1 MKLEKS
7 VKLGYRID
15 DNGNEVIGTSTIS
28 TRIKE
33 LDVKLLIH
41 INKDVSYPLQSP
53 HNKGFHVKVRGK
65 DGKLIS
71 DFNVNDVTTESELI
85 DAVIDFFNNKD
96 KYVMIT
102 SAVSGETFQY
112 ETKVYNQTAI
122 DNKSYDCWDEDLE
135 DLEDNVDHIV
145 TVFLNNELR
154 WEVE

>member
-53 HNKGFHVKVRGK
+53 HNKGFRVKVRGK